1 MQEWIDFVQKIALLI
16 SSVVGLLTI
25 FNTLKQTDYSN
36 AKEKKEELKEDV
48 ELYRKRW
55 LQAEKAYDKLLK
67 ENERLKIKLNRL
79 ESGSDN
85 G

>member
-48 ELYRKRW
+48 KLYRKRW
-55 LQAEKAYDKLLK
+55 LQAEEAYDKLLK
-67 ENERLKIKLNRL
+67 DNEKLKRKINRL
-79 ESGSDN
+79 EDN
-85 G
+85 NE

>member
-36 AKEKKEELKEDV
+36 TKEKKEELKEDV

-55 LQAEKAYDKLLK
+55 LQAEEAYDKLLK
-67 ENERLKIKLNRL
+67 ENERLKRKLNRL
-79 ESGSDN
+79 ESGKN
-85 G
+85 NE

>member
-1 MQEWIDFVQKIALLI
+1 MQEWIDFVQKIAFLI
-16 SSVVGLLTI
+16 SSIVGLLTI

-55 LQAEKAYDKLLK
+55 LQAEEAYDKLLK
-67 ENERLKIKLNRL
+67 ENERLKRKLNRL
-79 ESGSDN
+79 ESGKN
-85 G
+85 NE

>member
-1 MQEWIDFVQKIALLI
+1 MQEWIDFVQKIAFLI
-16 SSVVGLLTI
+16 SSIVGLLTI

-55 LQAEKAYDKLLK
+55 LQVEEAYDKLLK
-67 ENERLKIKLNRL
+67 DNERLKRQVTRL
-79 ESGSDN
+79 ESRKN
-85 G
+85 NE

>member
-1 MQEWIDFVQKIALLI
+1 MQEWIDFVQKIAFLI
-16 SSVVGLLTI
+16 SSIVGLLTI

-55 LQAEKAYDKLLK
+55 LQAEESYDKLLK
-67 ENERLKIKLNRL
+67 DNEKLKRQVTRL
-79 ESGSDN
+79 ESRKN
-85 G
+85 NE

>member
-1 MQEWIDFVQKIALLI
+1 VQEWIDFVQKIALLI

-55 LQAEKAYDKLLK
+55 LQAEEAYDKLLK
-67 ENERLKIKLNRL
+67 DNERLKRKLNKL
-79 ESGSDN
+79 ESGKDN
-85 G
+85 E

>member
-36 AKEKKEELKEDV
+36 AKEKKKELKEDV

-55 LQAEKAYDKLLK
+55 LQAEGDYYKLLK
-67 ENERLKIKLNRL
+67 DNEKLKRQVARL
-79 ESGSDN
+79 ESRRNDE
-85 G
+85 

>member
-55 LQAEKAYDKLLK
+55 FQAEEAYDKLLK
-67 ENERLKIKLNRL
+67 DNERLKKQVTRL
-79 ESGSDN
+79 ESRKN
-85 G
+85 NE

>member
-36 AKEKKEELKEDV
+36 AKEKKEELKKDV

-55 LQAEKAYDKLLK
+55 LQAEEAYDKLLK
-67 ENERLKIKLNRL
+67 DNEKLKRKINRL
-79 ESGSDN
+79 EDN
-85 G
+85 NE

>member
-48 ELYRKRW
+48 EPYRKRW
-55 LQAEKAYDKLLK
+55 LQAEEAYDKLLK

-79 ESGSDN
+79 ESRKN
-85 G
+85 NE

>member
-1 MQEWIDFVQKIALLI
+1 MQEWIDFVQKIAFLI
-16 SSVVGLLTI
+16 SSIVGLLTI

-55 LQAEKAYDKLLK
+55 LQAEEAYYKLLK
-67 ENERLKIKLNRL
+67 DNERLKRQVTRL
-79 ESGSDN
+79 ESRKN
-85 G
+85 NE

>member
-1 MQEWIDFVQKIALLI
+1 MQEWIDFVQKIAFLI
-16 SSVVGLLTI
+16 SSIVGLLTI

-55 LQAEKAYDKLLK
+55 LQAEEAYDKLLK
-67 ENERLKIKLNRL
+67 DNERLKRQVTIL
-79 ESGSDN
+79 ESRKN
-85 G
+85 NE